1 MVAVI
6 WARIWHDQ
14 ARCGTEWR
22 PSVLRAVVDLRA
34 VVNIEDMDNAA
45 VLIDPVDDAI
55 GAAPGTMTASERPEQ
70 RLADPVRI
78 DRKRGIAELQ
88 HGGGNGFRQP
98 LGNRSPRSR
107 LEPDLIP
114 RRFARHAPVT
124 RRRARS

>member
-1 MVAVI
+1 MRAGC
-6 WARIWHDQ
+6 WL
-14 ARCGTEWR
+14 
-22 PSVLRAVVDLRA
+22 SLLRAVVDLRA
-34 VVNIEDMDNAA
+34 VIDIEDVDDAA
-45 VLIDPVDDAI
+45 VLVDPVDDAI
-55 GAAPGTMTASERPEQ
+55 GAAPGPVTASEWPEQ

-88 HGGGNGFRQP
+88 HGGGNGFRQS
-98 LGNRSPRSR
+98 LGNRSPRGR